1 MLEFSLEQT
10 PPTVEM
16 IEKERAE
23 VLREMQSIT
32 KRDTIIT
39 FFLII
44 LVSFLIGMI
53 VYSATDNSM
62 YAGIAVAFLP
72 LLGIILSLIGVTQA
86 MGFRSAAI
94 RLNDLKNDLIAL
106 NQVSDDNSR
115 DIEHLCKHHRM
126 VYEYQQAVIAS
137 KRSPINAE
145 LAMYWAFDSSTL
157 AKTAKGRDFLIKAR
171 KSVKF

>member
-23 VLREMQSIT
+23 FLREMQSIT

-39 FFLII
+39 IFLII
-44 LVSFLIGMI
+44 LVSLLIGLI
-53 VYSATDNSM
+53 VYSSTDNPM

-72 LLGIILSLIGVTQA
+72 LLGIVLSIAGVTKA

-94 RLNDLKNDLIAL
+94 RLNDLNNELIAL
-106 NQVSDDNSR
+106 NEVSVENLK
-115 DIEHLCKHHRM
+115 DIELLCKQHKM
-126 VYEYQQAVIAS
+126 VYVYQQEVIAS

-145 LAMYWAFDSSTL
+145 LAMYWEFDSSTL
-157 AKTAKGRDFLIKAR
+157 AKTAKGRDFLEKAR
-171 KSVKF
+171 ESVKF

>member
-16 IEKERAE
+16 IEKERAK
-23 VLREMQSIT
+23 VRREMHGIT

-44 LVSFLIGMI
+44 LVSLLIGLI
-53 VYSATDNSM
+53 VYSATDNPM
-62 YAGIAVAFLP
+62 YAGISFAFLP
-72 LLGIILSLIGVTQA
+72 LLAIILSFVGVTKA

-106 NQVSDDNSR
+106 NQVSEENFR
-115 DIEHLCKHHRM
+115 DIERLCRQHRM
-126 VYEYQQAVIAS
+126 VEAYQQAVIAS
-137 KRSPINAE
+137 GRSPINAE
-145 LAMYWAFDSSTL
+145 LAMYWEFDSSTL
-157 AKTAKGRDFLIKAR
+157 AKTAKGRDFLEKAR
-171 KSVKF
+171 ESVRF